1 MAKLKGMVPSLEKS
15 ASTAKN
21 EADAKRMRALADVL
35 KEISPAA

>member
-1 MAKLKGMVPSLEKS
+1 MVPSLEKS